1 MSTTEVDDSYIV
13 YAMPTT
19 YIIDRDGIVQ
29 KRHVGFNPKT
39 APERIE
45 RDVKA
50 LLSR

>member
-1 MSTTEVDDSYIV
+1 
-13 YAMPTT
+13 MPTT
-19 YIIDRDGIVQ
+19 YILDGNGVVQ
-29 KRHVGFNPKT
+29 KRHIGFNPKT